1 MTTVDLGMQLAAASS
16 PTGSE
21 QRPKMNLKVWLC
33 DLTYTQRAVSAETMP
48 QAVAGLAT
56 HAATVMDFQRVPQIF
71 KFPDDLAA
79 ALETHGAPDV
89 IGFSH
94 YIWNAHLS
102 IGFARVIK
110 EKFPKTVAVMGGP
123 HYPLLRADQVQF
135 WHQRLAGAVDFYVDG
150 EGEIVF
156 ADLLLHLNSKPAG
169 KVLDTIP
176 GVYSL
181 SPDRREVFTPRPRN
195 RIRDLADV
203 PSPYTAGLLDQFFE
217 RGGVPTTTTTR
228 GCPFGANFCTEGQ
241 DYFSKVAKRPRAE
254 AEAELH
260 YIGRRMAPLVQAGTA
275 RNELL
280 ITDSNFGMFPED
292 KHTCQVLAE
301 CQKLYGWPRVV
312 NVTTGKNQ
320 RERVL
325 DAVAQVPGTISLSG
339 SVQSLDTDVLAAV
352 QRRNISAAKMMEI
365 ALQSA
370 QAGAQS
376 YSEVILALP
385 DDSKKKHFDTLR
397 GLMDARFDRLNMFQL
412 TLLPSSEMYAP
423 AYRKRW
429 GLGTKWRVIP
439 RCFGRYTVLG
449 EEVRAAEL
457 DEVCVE
463 LPTLSYED
471 YRECRV
477 MDLLLASLYNG
488 GVFGTILAILRAHKI
503 SPMTWLEECRGQQ
516 HGKDLNRVLS
526 EFLAETDEQLWDG
539 RQDLMRFA
547 TANVDRYV
555 SGELGN
561 NLLYTYRMR
570 MISEALEDLTDV
582 AVRAALTALRRIG
595 AATGGPSLVAR
606 MVREGAAYHRLK
618 LSQVFTA
625 EPPAILEQVA
635 DFDID
640 RLLQDARDGQ
650 ESPDA
655 RRYRLPE
662 PMTRNF
668 VLTDRQ
674 RATLRTYVGEMGST
688 AAGFG
693 WLLTKVRL
701 PDIVREVRMTAAG
714 SGSSDAE
721 PSRSD
726 AVTP

>member
-1 MTTVDLGMQLAAASS
+1 MTVVDLGMPLAAGAS
-16 PTGSE
+16 PATPE
-21 QRPKMNLKVWLC
+21 KRPMMDLRLWLC
-33 DLTYTQRAVSAETMP
+33 DLTYTQQAVSAETMP

-56 HAATVMDFQRVPQIF
+56 HAATVMDFKCVPQIF
-71 KFPDDLAA
+71 KFPEDLAK
-79 ALETHGAPDV
+79 ALEIHGAPDV

-110 EKFPKTVAVMGGP
+110 EKFPKTVVVMGGP
-123 HYPLLRADQVQF
+123 HYPLLRADQAQF
-135 WHQRLAGAVDFYVDG
+135 WYQRLAGAVDFYVDG
-150 EGEIVF
+150 EGEIAF
-156 ADLLLHLNSKPAG
+156 AGLLLLLGSKPAG

-176 GVYSL
+176 GVHSM
-181 SPDRREVFTPRPRN
+181 SSDRRDVYTPRPRN

-203 PSPYTAGLLDQFFE
+203 PSPYTAGLLDPFFE
-217 RGGVPTTTTTR
+217 RGGVPTITTTR
-228 GCPFGANFCTEGQ
+228 GCPFSCNFCTEGQ
-241 DYFSKVAKRPRAE
+241 HYFSKVAKRPQAE
-254 AEAELH
+254 VEAELH
-260 YIGRRMAPLVQAGTA
+260 YIGRRMAPLVRVGAA

-352 QRRNISAAKMMEI
+352 ERKNISAEKMMEI

-370 QAGAQS
+370 RAGAQS

-397 GLMDARFDRLNMFQL
+397 GLMDDRLNMFQL

-429 GLGTKWRVIP
+429 GIGTKWRVMP

-449 EEVRAAEL
+449 QEVRAAEL
-457 DEVCVE
+457 DEVSVE
-463 LPTLSYED
+463 LPNLSYEE

-477 MDLLLASLYNG
+477 MDLLVASLYNG
-488 GVFGTILAILRAHKI
+488 GVFGTILAVLRAHRI
-503 SPMTWLEECRGQQ
+503 SPMTWLAECRSQW
-516 HGKDLNRVLS
+516 HGEDLTRVIT
-526 EFLAETDEQLWDG
+526 EFLAETNEQLWAD

-547 TANVDRYV
+547 TANVDRYID
-555 SGELGN
+555 GELGN

-570 MISEALEDLTDV
+570 MISEALEDLADV
-582 AVRAALTALRRIG
+582 AVRAALAVLRRTG
-595 AATGGPSLVAR
+595 AATGSSALVAR
-606 MVREGAAYHRLK
+606 IVREGAAYHRLK
-618 LSQVFTA
+618 LSQVFTT
-625 EPPAILEQVA
+625 EPPGVLEQVA
-635 DFDID
+635 NFDID
-640 RLLQDARDGQ
+640 HLLEDARAGQ

-662 PMTRNF
+662 PMTRTF

-688 AAGFG
+688 VAGFG

-701 PDIVREVRMTAAG
+701 PDIVRQVRMTAAG

-721 PSRSD
+721 PTRSD
-726 AVTP
+726 VVTP

>member
-1 MTTVDLGMQLAAASS
+1 MTAVDLGMPLAAAAS
-16 PTGSE
+16 PATPE
-21 QRPKMNLKVWLC
+21 QRPKMNLEVWLC
-33 DLTYTQRAVSAETMP
+33 DLTYTQQAVSAETMP

-56 HAATVMDFQRVPQIF
+56 HAATVMDFKRVPQVF
-71 KFPDDLAA
+71 KFPEDLAK
-79 ALETHGAPDV
+79 ALETHETPDV

-102 IGFARVIK
+102 IGIARVIK
-110 EKFPKTVAVMGGP
+110 EKFPKTVVVMGGP

-135 WHQRLAGAVDFYVDG
+135 WYQRLAGAVDFYVDG
-150 EGEIVF
+150 EGEIAF
-156 ADLLLHLNSKPAG
+156 ADLLLHLTSKPAS
-169 KVLDTIP
+169 KVLGTIP
-176 GVYSL
+176 GVHSL
-181 SPDRREVFTPRPRN
+181 SADRRDVYTPRPRN
-195 RIRDLADV
+195 RIRDLTDV
-203 PSPYTAGLLDQFFE
+203 PSPYTAGMLDQFFD
-217 RGGVPTTTTTR
+217 RGGVPTITTTR
-228 GCPFGANFCTEGQ
+228 GCPFSCDFCTEGQ
-241 DYFSKVAKRPRAE
+241 HYFSKVAKRPRAE
-254 AEAELH
+254 VEAELH
-260 YIGRRMAPLVQAGTA
+260 YIGRRMAPLVAAGTA

-280 ITDSNFGMFPED
+280 ITDSNFGMFPQD

-352 QRRNISAAKMMEI
+352 QRKNISAEKMMEI

-370 QAGAQS
+370 EAGAQS

-412 TLLPSSEMYAP
+412 TLLPSSQMYAS
-423 AYRKRW
+423 AYRQRW
-429 GLGTKWRVIP
+429 GLGTKWRVMP

-449 EEVRAAEL
+449 KEVRAAEL

-463 LPTLSYED
+463 LPNMSYEE

-477 MDLLLASLYNG
+477 MDLFVPSLYNG
-488 GVFGTILAILRAHKI
+488 GVFGTVLAIIRAHKV
-503 SPMTWLEECRGQQ
+503 SPMAWLEECLSQE
-516 HGKDLNRVLS
+516 HGEDLTRVIS
-526 EFLAETDEQLWDG
+526 EFLAETDEQLWDE
-539 RQDLMRFA
+539 RQDLMRYA
-547 TANVDRYV
+547 TANVDRYIA
-555 SGELGN
+555 GELGN

-570 MISEALEDLTDV
+570 MISEALEDLADV
-582 AVRAALTALRRIG
+582 AVRAALAVLRRAG
-595 AATGGPSLVAR
+595 AATGSSSLVAR
-606 MVREGAAYHRLK
+606 LVREGAAYHRLK
-618 LSQVFTA
+618 LSQVFA
-625 EPPAILEQVA
+625 VEPPGVLEQVA
-635 DFDID
+635 NFNID
-640 RLLQDARDGQ
+640 LLLEDARAAQ
-650 ESPDA
+650 ESPDV
-655 RRYRLPE
+655 RRYRLPT
-662 PMTRNF
+662 PMVRTF
-668 VLTDRQ
+668 ALTDRQ
-674 RATLRTYVGEMGST
+674 RATLRTYVGEMGAT

-701 PDIVREVRMTAAG
+701 PDIVREVRMTAVG

-726 AVTP
+726 AVTL

>member
-1 MTTVDLGMQLAAASS
+1 M
-16 PTGSE
+16 
-21 QRPKMNLKVWLC
+21 RLKVWLC
-33 DLTYTQRAVSAETMP
+33 DLTYTQQTVSAETMP

-56 HAATVMDFQRVPQIF
+56 HATTVMDFQHVPQIF
-71 KFPDDLAA
+71 KFPEDLAK

-110 EKFPKTVAVMGGP
+110 EKFPDTTVVMGGP
-123 HYPLLRADQVQF
+123 HYPLLRADQVRF
-135 WHQRLAGAVDFYVDG
+135 WYERLAGAVDFYVDG
-150 EGEIVF
+150 EGEAAF
-156 ADLLLHLNSKPAG
+156 AELLLHLDSKPAP
-169 KVLDTIP
+169 KVRDTIP
-176 GVYSL
+176 GVHSL
-181 SPDRREVFTPRPRN
+181 SPDRREVHTPRPRN

-203 PSPYTAGLLDQFFE
+203 PSPYTAGLLDQFFD
-217 RGGVPTTTTTR
+217 RGGVPTVTTTR
-228 GCPFGANFCTEGQ
+228 GCPFSCTFCTEGQ
-241 DYFSKVAKRPRAE
+241 HYFSRVAKRPRAE
-254 AEAELH
+254 VEAELH
-260 YIGRRMAPLVQAGTA
+260 YIGRRMAPLVTAGTA

-292 KHTCQVLAE
+292 QHTCQVLAE

-325 DAVAQVPGTISLSG
+325 EAVAQVPGTISLSG
-339 SVQSLDTDVLAAV
+339 SVQSLDTDVLTAV
-352 QRRNISAAKMMEI
+352 ARKNISAEKMMEI

-370 QAGAQS
+370 QAGSQS

-385 DDSKKKHFDTLR
+385 DDSKDKHFDSLR

-412 TLLPSSEMYAP
+412 TLLPSSEMYAA
-423 AYRKRW
+423 AYRARW
-429 GLGTKWRVIP
+429 GLGTKWRVMP

-449 EEVRAAEL
+449 KEIRAAEL

-463 LPTLSYED
+463 LPNLPYED
-471 YRECRV
+471 YRECRL
-477 MDLLLASLYNG
+477 MDLLVASLYNSG
-488 GVFGTILAILRAHKI
+488 AFGTILAVLRAHEI
-503 SPMTWLEECRGQQ
+503 SPMTWLEECRSQQ
-516 HGKDLNRVLS
+516 HGENLTRVLNG
-526 EFLAETDEQLWDG
+526 FLAATDEQLWDD
-539 RQDLMRFA
+539 RQDLMRYA
-547 TANVDRYV
+547 TANVDRYID
-555 SGELGN
+555 GELGN

-582 AVRAALTALRRIG
+582 AVRAALAVLRRAG
-595 AATGGPSLVAR
+595 ARTRSTSLVAR
-606 MVREGAAYHRLK
+606 LIREGATYHRLK
-618 LSQVFTA
+618 LSQVFTP
-625 EPPAILEQVA
+625 EPPAALKQIA
-635 DFDID
+635 DFDIE
-640 RLLQDARDGQ
+640 LLLEDARTGA

-655 RRYRLPE
+655 RRYQFRE
-662 PMTRNF
+662 PMMRTF

-674 RATLRTYVGEMGST
+674 RSTLRTYVGEMGAT
-688 AAGFG
+688 VAGFG

-701 PDIVREVRMTAAG
+701 PDIVREVRMTAVG

>member
-1 MTTVDLGMQLAAASS
+1 MTVIDLGMPLAAAAS
-16 PTGSE
+16 PAAPE
-21 QRPKMNLKVWLC
+21 QRPKMNLRLWLC
-33 DLTYTQRAVSAETMP
+33 DLTYTQQAVSAETMP

-56 HAATVMDFQRVPQIF
+56 HAATVMDFKRVPQIF
-71 KFPDDLAA
+71 KFPEDLAK

-110 EKFPKTVAVMGGP
+110 EKFPNTVVVMGGP
-123 HYPLLRADQVQF
+123 HYPLLRADQIQF

-150 EGEIVF
+150 EGEIAF
-156 ADLLLHLNSKPAG
+156 ADLLLHLGDRPAS

-176 GVYSL
+176 GVHSM
-181 SPDRREVFTPRPRN
+181 SADRREVFTPRPRS

-217 RGGVPTTTTTR
+217 RGGVPTITTTR
-228 GCPFGANFCTEGQ
+228 GCPFSCNFCTEGQ
-241 DYFSKVAKRPRAE
+241 HYFSKVAKRPRADV
-254 AEAELH
+254 EAELH
-260 YIGRRMAPLVQAGTA
+260 YIGRRMAPLVKAGTA

-301 CQKLYGWPRVV
+301 CQKLYDWPRVV

-339 SVQSLDTDVLAAV
+339 SVQSLDTNVLAAV
-352 QRRNISAAKMMEI
+352 ERKNISAEKMMEI

-385 DDSKKKHFDTLR
+385 DDSKEKHFDTLR

-412 TLLPSSEMYAP
+412 TLLPSSEMYAT

-449 EEVRAAEL
+449 KEVRAAEL

-463 LPTLSYED
+463 LPNLSYEE

-477 MDLLLASLYNG
+477 MDLLVASLYNG
-488 GVFGTILAILRAHKI
+488 GVFGTILAILRAHQV
-503 SPMTWLEECRGQQ
+503 SPMTWLEECRSQP
-516 HGKDLNRVLS
+516 HGKNLTRVLS
-526 EFLAETDEQLWDG
+526 EFLAETDEQLWTE

-547 TANVDRYV
+547 TANVDRYID
-555 SGELGN
+555 GELGN

-570 MISEALEDLTDV
+570 MISEALEDLAAV
-582 AVRAALTALRRIG
+582 AVQAALAVLRRAG
-595 AATGGPSLVAR
+595 AVTGSSSLVAR
-606 MVREGAAYHRLK
+606 VVREGAAYHRLK
-618 LSQVFTA
+618 LSQVFIT
-625 EPPAILEQVA
+625 EPPGVLEQVA
-635 DFDID
+635 NFNID
-640 RLLQDARDGQ
+640 QLLEEAQAGQ
-650 ESPDA
+650 ETPDA
-655 RRYRLPE
+655 RRYRLPQ
-662 PMTRNF
+662 PMTRTF

-674 RATLRTYVGEMGST
+674 RSTLRTYVGEMGST

>member
-1 MTTVDLGMQLAAASS
+1 MTTVDLGMPLTAAAS
-16 PTGSE
+16 PAASE
-21 QRPKMNLKVWLC
+21 LRPKMNLKVWLC
-33 DLTYTQRAVSAETMP
+33 DLTYTQQTVSAETMP

-56 HAATVMDFQRVPQIF
+56 HAATVMDFQRVPRIF
-71 KFPDDLAA
+71 KFPQDLAN
-79 ALETHGAPDV
+79 ALDTHGAPDV

-102 IGFARVIK
+102 TGIARVIK
-110 EKFPKTVAVMGGP
+110 AKFPNITVVMGGP
-123 HYPLLRADQVQF
+123 HYPLLRPDQVHF
-135 WHQRLAGAVDFYVDG
+135 WYQRLAGAVDFYVDG
-150 EGEIVF
+150 EGEIAF
-156 ADLLLHLNSKPAG
+156 ADLLLHLNSKPAS
-169 KVLDTIP
+169 KVRDTIP
-176 GVYSL
+176 GVHSL
-181 SPDRREVFTPRPRN
+181 SPDRRDVFTPRPRN

-203 PSPYTAGLLDQFFE
+203 PSPYTAGLLDPFFE
-217 RGGVPTTTTTR
+217 RGGVPTITTTR
-228 GCPFGANFCTEGQ
+228 GCPFSCNFCTEGQ
-241 DYFSKVAKRPRAE
+241 HYFSRVAKRPRAE
-254 AEAELH
+254 VEAELH
-260 YIGRRMAPLVQAGTA
+260 YIGQKMEPLVKAGTA

-292 KHTCQVLAE
+292 KHTCQILAT

-325 DAVAQVPGTISLSG
+325 EAVAQVPGTISLSG

-352 QRRNISAAKMMEI
+352 ERKNISADKMMEI

-385 DDSKKKHFDTLR
+385 DDSKKKHFGSLR

-412 TLLPSSEMYAP
+412 TLLPSSEMYAA
-423 AYRKRW
+423 AYRQKW

-449 EEVRAAEL
+449 REIRAAEL

-463 LPTLSYED
+463 LPNLSYEE
-471 YRECRV
+471 YRDCRV
-477 MDLLLASLYNG
+477 MDLLVASLYNG
-488 GVFGTILAILRAHKI
+488 GVFAAVLAVLRAHEV
-503 SPMTWLEECRGQQ
+503 SPMTWLEECLSQP
-516 HGKDLNRVLS
+516 HGDNLARVLG
-526 EFLAETDEQLWDG
+526 EFLKETDEQLWDD
-539 RQDLMRFA
+539 RQDLMRYA
-547 TANVDRYV
+547 TANVDRYID
-555 SGELGN
+555 GELGN

-570 MISEALEDLTDV
+570 MISEALEDLAKV
-582 AVRAALTALRRIG
+582 AVRAALTVLRRAG
-595 AATGGPSLVAR
+595 ARTGGSSLVAR
-606 MVREGAAYHRLK
+606 LVREGAAYHRLK
-618 LSQVFTA
+618 LSQVFTS
-625 EPPAILEQVA
+625 EPPAALEQIA

-640 RLLQDARDGQ
+640 LLLEDAQAGQ
-650 ESPDA
+650 ESTDV
-655 RRYRLPE
+655 RRYRLTE
-662 PMTRNF
+662 TAMRTF

-674 RATLRTYVGEMGST
+674 RSTLRTYVGEMGST
-688 AAGFG
+688 MAGFG

-701 PDIVREVRMTAAG
+701 PDIVREVRMAAAG